1 MKTRT
6 LAVHLLGLILL
17 SIAPGADA
25 AKPSK
30 PKEPVVDEATAQARD
45 EFMKGTAAVKTTQWS
60 EALLHFEKANTIK
73 PSPVAVFNIGY
84 CQRAMGRYVLAK
96 AAFERAVQDAENMPE
111 AQLEEAKTFIKELDE
126 QLGRVKITIDPPT
139 TRLAI
144 DGRPLVPLK
153 AGDPKVMVA
162 GVAPAGEGETPP
174 VPTFE
179 VILDPGPHLFAAS
192 FPGHA
197 NVLLNK
203 TIEAKSRAEIPLKL
217 SELPAN
223 IHVESD
229 QQRAVVVID
238 GRDVGLAPVDI
249 TRPAGR
255 YRLQVQKKGFV
266 AYETTLTLTPG
277 QKANLRAQMTPET
290 ESITQKWWFWGGTA
304 AIIAGGITAT
314 YLLTR
319 PEAQPPDYQRGSL
332 GWLATPR

>member
-1 MKTRT
+1 MKPRT
-6 LAVHLLGLILL
+6 LLVYFLGLIVF
-17 SIAPGADA
+17 AMAQGVD
-25 AKPSK
+25 AKPK
-30 PKEPVVDEATAQARD
+30 PKEGQVDESTTQARD
-45 EFMKGTAAVKTTQWS
+45 EFVKGTAAVKAGQWS

-96 AAFERAVQDAENMPE
+96 SAFEKAVRDAANMPE

-126 QLGRVKITIDPPT
+126 QLARVKITIDPPS

-144 DGRPLVPLK
+144 DGRPLVPLRD
-153 AGDPKVMVA
+153 GDPKVMVA
-162 GVAPAGEGETPP
+162 GVAPAGEGVTPP
-174 VPTFE
+174 AAVFD

-197 NVLLNK
+197 NVLINR
-203 TIEAKSRAEIPLKL
+203 TIEAKSREEIPLKL
-217 SELPAN
+217 NELPAS
-223 IHVESD
+223 IHVESN
-229 QQRAVVVID
+229 QERAVVMVD
-238 GRDVGLAPVDI
+238 GRDVGLAPIDI
-249 TRPAGR
+249 NRPAGR
-255 YRLQVQKKGFV
+255 YRVQVQKRGFV
-266 AYETTLTLTPG
+266 AYETTLTLAPG
-277 QKANLRAQMTPET
+277 QKANMRAQMTAER

-319 PEAQPPDYQRGSL
+319 PEPQPPPYQQGSL